1 MSSFAQI
8 LISSYFATNNSIHR
22 SFERMCFERIFFSF
36 KPILK
41 CLERWKMPFF
51 RQNLFF
57 NSNRKAN
64 MLFRNFKE
72 KIALFL
78 CNWGNFI
85 PLNFFKPN
93 FSLLLFGLRRNVNCS
108 VAKIPHLFQQNWK
121 GKRAKKSGKI
131 LKFIRKLT
139 LSHLKCRLFSTNIN
153 KIKE

>member
-85 PLNFFKPN
+85 PQNFFKPI
-93 FSLLLFGLRRNVNCS
+93 FHFDCLVFGEMSTAVWQKFHICFN
-108 VAKIPHLFQQNWK
+108 KIEKENAL
-121 GKRAKKSGKI
+121 KKSGKI